1 MFRPAGFTYETG
13 VCSSVLAAHRAATPQ
28 PVDFCTSQSRFDG
41 APPHLARVAISLGD
55 ASASPFFCLRP
66 SVLIPGNTT
75 QSARDS
81 FAHSAE
87 EMLPD
92 S

>member
-1 MFRPAGFTYETG
+1 MFRPAGFTHETG

-55 ASASPFFCLRP
+55 ASASPFFFCLRP

-75 QSARDS
+75 QSARD
-81 FAHSAE
+81 E